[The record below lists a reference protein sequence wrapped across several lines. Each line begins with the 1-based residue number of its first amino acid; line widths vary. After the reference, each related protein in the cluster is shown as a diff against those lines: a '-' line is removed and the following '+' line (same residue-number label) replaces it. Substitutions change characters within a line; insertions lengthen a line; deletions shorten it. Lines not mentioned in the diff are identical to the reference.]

1 MLEPIT
7 LEIAMSADP
16 LSAELLINNSG
27 ADVANETTVK
37 PITTLD
43 KFSLIDRS
51 TADFKD
57 SYFQLLITII
67 RKSIKIIELSFYFA
81 KIVHVL
87 YIALDDK

>member
-16 LSAELLINNSG
+16 LSAELILINNSG
-27 ADVANETTVK
+27 AEVANETTVK

-51 TADFKD
+51 TADFK
-57 SYFQLLITII
+57 
-67 RKSIKIIELSFYFA
+67 R
-81 KIVHVL
+81 
-87 YIALDDK
+87 